1 MTAKKTVLVIDDEP
15 LMREFVRETLERAGY
30 GVSVAEDGTSG
41 LAEFSKNAYHVVVTD
56 LKMGGM
62 DGMQVLER
70 VKQDSPSTEIVMMT
84 AYGTVE
90 TAVAAMKAGAA
101 DYIMKPF
108 APDELELI
116 VDRAIA
122 RRRLEDENQ
131 YLRRELTEIYDFE
144 HMVGTSPQIQE
155 VYETIRK
162 VADSRASVLIEG
174 ESGTG
179 KELVARAIHYSGGR
193 RDKPFI
199 KLNCAALASGLLE
212 SELFGHEKGAFTGA
226 HQRRIGRFELADGG
240 TLLLDE
246 MGEISIAL
254 QAKLLRVLQEK
265 EFERVGGTKPIS
277 VDTRILSTTN
287 RNLQREVREGRFRED
302 LYFRLNVIPIHL
314 PPLRERKEDIP
325 ALVDHFIARSNGENG
340 RHVTGI
346 SDELLD
352 MFMNHSWPG
361 NIRELEN
368 YIERA
373 VVLSCDDLLQPKH
386 FSFGLGDTAPR
397 SGDGL
402 GVVAGMTVA
411 QTERVLIEATLDKC
425 GQNRTRTAEVL
436 GISVRT
442 LRNKLKEY
450 AQTDK

>member
-30 GVSVAEDGTSG
+30 DVSVAEDGTLG
-41 LAEFSKNAYHVVVTD
+41 LAEFSKDPHHVVVTD

-70 VKQDSPSTEIVMMT
+70 VKQDSPSTEIIMMT

-122 RRRLEDENQ
+122 RRRLEDENR
-131 YLRRELTEIYDFE
+131 YLRQELTEIYDFQ

-155 VYETIRK
+155 VYETIKK

-226 HQRRIGRFELADGG
+226 HQRRIGRFDLADGG

-287 RNLQREVREGRFRED
+287 RNLQREVSKGRFRED

-314 PPLRERKEDIP
+314 PALRERKEDIP
-325 ALVDHFIARSNGENG
+325 ALVDHFIGRSNGENG

-373 VVLSCDDLLQPKH
+373 VVLSSDDVLQPKH
-386 FSFGLGDTAPR
+386 FSFGLAGTAPR

-402 GVVAGMTVA
+402 GVVAGMTVS

-425 GQNRTRTAEVL
+425 GQNRTRTAELL

-450 AQTDK
+450 AQADE